1 MGARA
6 PVTMDAPAPLTTV
19 EKAASLVEVDLFRD
33 VPSELLSELAARM
46 EEEWHQPGDVLLE
59 PDSEADDV
67 RLWVLL
73 SGRVAVELGGQTL
86 PALTRGDAFG
96 LLASLGLPQQQTY
109 TALEP
114 CRTLSVAPEEYLDA
128 IADSAAFAIANLRA
142 LGRRLQERER
152 FRMADADQPDD
163 GGIR

>member
-1 MGARA
+1 
-6 PVTMDAPAPLTTV
+6 MDAPAPLTTV
-19 EKAASLVEVDLFRD
+19 EKAASLVEVDLFKD

-59 PDSEADDV
+59 PDSEDV
-67 RLWVLL
+67 RLWVLV
-73 SGRVAVELGGQTL
+73 SGSVAVDLGGQTL

-96 LLASLGLPQQQTY
+96 LLASLGLPQQSTY
-109 TALEP
+109 TAVEA

-142 LGRRLQERER
+142 LGRRLQKRER
-152 FRMADADQPDD
+152 VRMAGADPPDD
-163 GGIR
+163 DGTR